1 MQHQRRFVA
10 DPPRRVLALGS
21 PGSGRSQI
29 VGTISA
35 KFNLPI
41 VSLDLEKAG
50 SAGEDVHVWRQRV
63 ADLAEESVWAMIG
76 NDPYA
81 LDEPLRRADWLVFLD
96 LPMSLCFARI
106 LRSALGRGASSELE
120 SGVWRA
126 IREVWQ
132 FPTDMAPHISQ
143 AIERERRNRT
153 IFILHSQKEVARF
166 LAKLPDADD
175 SSREAPSDGTPSSS

>member
-21 PGSGRSQI
+21 PGSGRAQI

-35 KFNLPI
+35 RFNLPI
-41 VSLDLEKAG
+41 VSLDLEKAASTG
-50 SAGEDVHVWRQRV
+50 DDLDFWRRRV
-63 ADLAEESVWAMIG
+63 ADLANENVWAMIG
-76 NDPYA
+76 NDPHA

-106 LRSALGRGASSELE
+106 LRSALGRSGSSELE

-126 IREVWQ
+126 IREVWR
-132 FPTDMAPHISQ
+132 FPTEMAPHISQ

-166 LAKLPDADD
+166 LAKLPDPDD
-175 SSREAPSDGTPSSS
+175 SSRETPSDGTPSRS